1 MQQSLLAAERTAE
14 TRRRRV
20 RSNGMVGY
28 RYDAAVN
35 GTNGWRRP
43 PRCFIFLR
51 VETIGDQ
58 RC

>member
-35 GTNGWRRP
+35 GTNAGAGHRAAS
-43 PRCFIFLR
+43 FF
-51 VETIGDQ
+51 
-58 RC
+58 